1 MPPLY
6 RDTRSSRTGELRHD
20 GELIIHPE
28 KHQQTA
34 KLSEL
39 LAATGRVTR
48 PRETPT
54 NQHPTNCRTQR
65 TTRCYW
71 QSYTTQR
78 NSNRLPNSANYSL
91 LLAELHDPEKQ
102 QQTAELS
109 ELLAAT
115 GRVTRPRET
124 ATDCRTQRTTRCY
137 WQSYTTQRNSNRL
150 PNSAREPRRTTRCYW
165 QSYTPRETVTNL
177 PNSARELDN
186 SVMADSQ
193 KYLVLPHERQGG
205 LQPPQSWLFEERER
219 RVY

>member
-1 MPPLY
+1 MLAAITDTKTQQQIRDKHVSATVIY

-20 GELIIHPE
+20 GELVIHPE

-34 KLSEL
+34 ELSEL

-54 NQHPTNCRTQR
+54 KPTPRETPTNCRTQR

-78 NSNRLPNSANYSL
+78 NTNKTNTQRNTNKLPNSANYSL

-124 ATDCRTQRTTRCY
+124 ATDCRTQRESLDELLAATGR
-137 WQSYTTQRNSNRL
+137 
-150 PNSAREPRRTTRCYW
+150 
-165 QSYTPRETVTNL
+165 VTH
-177 PNSARELDN
+177 PEK
-186 SVMADSQ
+186 Q
-193 KYLVLPHERQGG
+193 
-205 LQPPQSWLFEERER
+205 
-219 RVY
+219 